1 MWPTAEHESARK
13 PASRDTKDGWTGR
26 MDTECVDTEDLKVF
40 VSGYAGFGVFR
51 VSPAGALSNP
61 PFDGDFGEGAEIHEK
76 TEFAVR

>member
-1 MWPTAEHESARK
+1 MKA
-13 PASRDTKDGWTGR
+13 
-26 MDTECVDTEDLKVF
+26 F
-40 VSGYAGFGVFR
+40 VSGYAGFSVFR